1 MDVDSF
7 PTFGS
12 TTGTRV
18 FDQLTESNPSPSRRN
33 VEKVDFFAHQ
43 RQWLLLLDFALLF
56 ELLAFVFD
64 GFEEFFCGAVFGVLL
79 GEFATDCCMQDC
91 AFQCSC
97 ERAIYR
103 FSLSLSSSAS

>member
-7 PTFGS
+7 PTSGS

-56 ELLAFVFD
+56 ELLAFGFD
-64 GFEEFFCGAVFGVLL
+64 GFEELFCGAVFWALV
-79 GEFATDCCMQDC
+79 GEFAADGCLKDR
-91 AFQCSC
+91 AFDSFG
-97 ERAIYR
+97 ELAV
-103 FSLSLSSSAS
+103 

>member
-18 FDQLTESNPSPSRRN
+18 LDQVTESNPSPSRRN

-56 ELLAFVFD
+56 ELLAFDFD
-64 GFEEFFCGAVFGVLL
+64 GFEEFFCGAVFRVLL
-79 GEFATDCCMQDC
+79 GEFAADGGLEDRAFDCFGEL
-91 AFQCSC
+91 AV
-97 ERAIYR
+97 
-103 FSLSLSSSAS
+103 

>member
-43 RQWLLLLDFALLF
+43 RQSVLMVSRSSFAVPSSGCCLVSLP
-56 ELLAFVFD
+56 LMAAWRIARSIALAN
-64 GFEEFFCGAVFGVLL
+64 
-79 GEFATDCCMQDC
+79 
-91 AFQCSC
+91 S
-97 ERAIYR
+97 RSRY
-103 FSLSLSSSAS
+103 SLSLSQVQQVDQ